1 MNSDFVNNDSSGS
14 EPQSSPDR
22 TANAVG
28 NGRSDPTQPA
38 HGANPTAVPAAADL
52 RSTQRRVT
60 RTTSSATVSSTR
72 KSRPAKRRGTMP
84 ADLSPEDLVAVIDSR
99 EQQPLDLAPLRSRI
113 GTLATG
119 DYSLRGLE
127 SIVAIERKSVADL
140 LLCVGQERDRFHREV
155 MRLLA
160 YPVRA
165 LVVESTWPE
174 LERGAWRSKV
184 RNTAALGTV
193 LNWVG
198 MGLPVLMAA
207 NHERAGRYVGRLLFI
222 AARRRWREARGLW
235 PWCAR

>member
-1 MNSDFVNNDSSGS
+1 M
-14 EPQSSPDR
+14 
-22 TANAVG
+22 
-28 NGRSDPTQPA
+28 
-38 HGANPTAVPAAADL
+38 
-52 RSTQRRVT
+52 
-60 RTTSSATVSSTR
+60 
-72 KSRPAKRRGTMP
+72 
-84 ADLSPEDLVAVIDSR
+84 IDSR

-127 SIVAIERKSVADL
+127 SVIAIERKSLGDL

-174 LERGAWRSKV
+174 LERGGWRCKV
-184 RNTAALGTV
+184 SNTAALGTV

-207 NHERAGRYVGRLLFI
+207 SHERAGRYVGRLLFI

-235 PWCAR
+235 PWYAR

>member
-1 MNSDFVNNDSSGS
+1 MDSNFVDNHSSGPA
-14 EPQSSPDR
+14 PQSSPDR
-22 TANAVG
+22 AANAVCDVRADQMESARDVDSSPAQIAL
-28 NGRSDPTQPA
+28 NGRSTRRKVA
-38 HGANPTAVPAAADL
+38 RTMSGASVSTSR
-52 RSTQRRVT
+52 RSQ
-60 RTTSSATVSSTR
+60 
-72 KSRPAKRRGTMP
+72 PAKRRATMP

-127 SIVAIERKSVADL
+127 SVIAIERKSLGDL

-184 RNTAALGTV
+184 SNTAALGTV

-235 PWCAR
+235 PWCAG